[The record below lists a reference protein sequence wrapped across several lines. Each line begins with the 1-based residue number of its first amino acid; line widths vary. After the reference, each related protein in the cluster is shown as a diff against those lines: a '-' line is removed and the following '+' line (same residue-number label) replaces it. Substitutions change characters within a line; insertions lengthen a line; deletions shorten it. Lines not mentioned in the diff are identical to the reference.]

1 MKIRNNGFL
10 PFIYVI
16 SLVAFSEMQYN
27 YSNCAV
33 FYGIKI
39 IRGETMLIWVFT
51 AAAVL
56 CLVYYGVIVLYA
68 GFGTSFAVLWLLIG
82 GFFGATAAG
91 IHFYQKY
98 PERVPLWLPVSFV
111 TLCASGLMIVLVTQI
126 LIFGRIPAA
135 AEPSLDYVIVLGAKV
150 KPDGSLSKTLKLRLD
165 KALEYMKENPETMLV
180 LSGAKGDAEPCSEAD
195 AMETYLLGQGA
206 EPDHLLKEEQSFS
219 TVENLAYSR
228 VMIEKRENLLEQE
241 RKAEADRLLRAPGE
255 IEGVP
260 ETGAPTNNT
269 PVLARQPR
277 VGIIT
282 SNFHLCR
289 AAMIAKKQDYGTV
302 YGIAS
307 EADKVLLVHFSLR
320 DGIALLKDRLM
331 GNL

>member
-1 MKIRNNGFL
+1 
-10 PFIYVI
+10 
-16 SLVAFSEMQYN
+16 
-27 YSNCAV
+27 
-33 FYGIKI
+33 
-39 IRGETMLIWVFT
+39 MLIWVFT

-195 AMETYLLGQGA
+195 AMETYLLGQWA
-206 EPDHLLKEEQSFS
+206 DPDHLLKEEQSFS

>member
-1 MKIRNNGFL
+1 
-10 PFIYVI
+10 
-16 SLVAFSEMQYN
+16 
-27 YSNCAV
+27 
-33 FYGIKI
+33 
-39 IRGETMLIWVFT
+39 MLIWVFT

-195 AMETYLLGQGA
+195 AMENYLLGQGA
-206 EPDHLLKEEQSFS
+206 DPDHLLKEEQSFS

-260 ETGAPTNNT
+260 ETGAPANNT

>member
-1 MKIRNNGFL
+1 
-10 PFIYVI
+10 
-16 SLVAFSEMQYN
+16 
-27 YSNCAV
+27 
-33 FYGIKI
+33 
-39 IRGETMLIWVFT
+39 MLIWVFT

-206 EPDHLLKEEQSFS
+206 DPDHLLKEEQSFS

-228 VMIEKRENLLEQE
+228 VMIEKQENLLEQE
-241 RKAEADRLLRAPGE
+241 RKAKRPPAPCAGRDRRCA
-255 IEGVP
+255 
-260 ETGAPTNNT
+260 
-269 PVLARQPR
+269 
-277 VGIIT
+277 
-282 SNFHLCR
+282 
-289 AAMIAKKQDYGTV
+289 
-302 YGIAS
+302 
-307 EADKVLLVHFSLR
+307 
-320 DGIALLKDRLM
+320 
-331 GNL
+331 

>member
-1 MKIRNNGFL
+1 
-10 PFIYVI
+10 
-16 SLVAFSEMQYN
+16 
-27 YSNCAV
+27 
-33 FYGIKI
+33 
-39 IRGETMLIWVFT
+39 MLIWVFT

-150 KPDGSLSKTLKLRLD
+150 KQDGSLSKTLKLRLD

-307 EADKVLLVHFSLR
+307 ETDKVLLVHFSLR

>member
-1 MKIRNNGFL
+1 
-10 PFIYVI
+10 
-16 SLVAFSEMQYN
+16 
-27 YSNCAV
+27 
-33 FYGIKI
+33 
-39 IRGETMLIWVFT
+39 MLIWVFT

-206 EPDHLLKEEQSFS
+206 DADHLLKEEQSFS

-241 RKAEADRLLRAPGE
+241 RKAEADRLLRAQGE

-260 ETGAPTNNT
+260 ETGAPANNT

>member
-1 MKIRNNGFL
+1 
-10 PFIYVI
+10 
-16 SLVAFSEMQYN
+16 
-27 YSNCAV
+27 
-33 FYGIKI
+33 
-39 IRGETMLIWVFT
+39 MLIWVFT

-98 PERVPLWLPVSFV
+98 PERLPVSFV

-206 EPDHLLKEEQSFS
+206 DPDHLLKEEQSFS

-260 ETGAPTNNT
+260 ETGASANNT

>member
-1 MKIRNNGFL
+1 
-10 PFIYVI
+10 
-16 SLVAFSEMQYN
+16 
-27 YSNCAV
+27 
-33 FYGIKI
+33 
-39 IRGETMLIWVFT
+39 MLIWVFT

-206 EPDHLLKEEQSFS
+206 DPDHLLKEEQSFS

-260 ETGAPTNNT
+260 ETGASANNT

>member
-1 MKIRNNGFL
+1 
-10 PFIYVI
+10 
-16 SLVAFSEMQYN
+16 
-27 YSNCAV
+27 
-33 FYGIKI
+33 
-39 IRGETMLIWVFT
+39 MLIWVFT

-195 AMETYLLGQGA
+195 AMETYLLGQGVD
-206 EPDHLLKEEQSFS
+206 PDHLLKEEQSFS

>member
-1 MKIRNNGFL
+1 
-10 PFIYVI
+10 
-16 SLVAFSEMQYN
+16 
-27 YSNCAV
+27 
-33 FYGIKI
+33 
-39 IRGETMLIWVFT
+39 MLIWVFT

-206 EPDHLLKEEQSFS
+206 DPDHLLKEEQSFS

-241 RKAEADRLLRAPGE
+241 RKAEADRLLRAPGQ

-307 EADKVLLVHFSLR
+307 EADKVRLVHFSLR

>member
-1 MKIRNNGFL
+1 
-10 PFIYVI
+10 
-16 SLVAFSEMQYN
+16 
-27 YSNCAV
+27 
-33 FYGIKI
+33 
-39 IRGETMLIWVFT
+39 MLIWVFT

-206 EPDHLLKEEQSFS
+206 DPDHLLKEEQSFS

-255 IEGVP
+255 IESVP

>member
-1 MKIRNNGFL
+1 
-10 PFIYVI
+10 
-16 SLVAFSEMQYN
+16 
-27 YSNCAV
+27 
-33 FYGIKI
+33 
-39 IRGETMLIWVFT
+39 MLIWVFT

-195 AMETYLLGQGA
+195 AMETYLVGQGA
-206 EPDHLLKEEQSFS
+206 DPDHLLKEEQSFS

-228 VMIEKRENLLEQE
+228 VMIEKQENLLEQE
-241 RKAEADRLLRAPGE
+241 RKAEADRLLRAQGE

-260 ETGAPTNNT
+260 ETGAPANNT

>member
-1 MKIRNNGFL
+1 
-10 PFIYVI
+10 
-16 SLVAFSEMQYN
+16 
-27 YSNCAV
+27 
-33 FYGIKI
+33 
-39 IRGETMLIWVFT
+39 MLIWVFT

-150 KPDGSLSKTLKLRLD
+150 KQDGSLSKTLKLRLD
-165 KALEYMKENPETMLV
+165 KALEYMKEDPETMLV

>member
-1 MKIRNNGFL
+1 
-10 PFIYVI
+10 
-16 SLVAFSEMQYN
+16 
-27 YSNCAV
+27 
-33 FYGIKI
+33 
-39 IRGETMLIWVFT
+39 MLIWVFT

-206 EPDHLLKEEQSFS
+206 DPDHLLKEEQSFS

-269 PVLARQPR
+269 PGLARQPR

>member
-1 MKIRNNGFL
+1 
-10 PFIYVI
+10 
-16 SLVAFSEMQYN
+16 
-27 YSNCAV
+27 
-33 FYGIKI
+33 
-39 IRGETMLIWVFT
+39 MLIWVFT

-195 AMETYLLGQGA
+195 AMENYLLGQGA
-206 EPDHLLKEEQSFS
+206 DPDHLLKEEQSFS

-260 ETGAPTNNT
+260 ETGASANNT

-307 EADKVLLVHFSLR
+307 ETDKVLLVHFSLR

>member
-1 MKIRNNGFL
+1 
-10 PFIYVI
+10 
-16 SLVAFSEMQYN
+16 
-27 YSNCAV
+27 
-33 FYGIKI
+33 
-39 IRGETMLIWVFT
+39 MLIWVFT

-206 EPDHLLKEEQSFS
+206 DPDHLLKEEQSFS

-241 RKAEADRLLRAPGE
+241 RKAEADRLLRARGE

-260 ETGAPTNNT
+260 ETGAPANNT

>member
-1 MKIRNNGFL
+1 
-10 PFIYVI
+10 
-16 SLVAFSEMQYN
+16 
-27 YSNCAV
+27 
-33 FYGIKI
+33 
-39 IRGETMLIWVFT
+39 MLIWVFT

-206 EPDHLLKEEQSFS
+206 DPDHLLKEEESFS

-228 VMIEKRENLLEQE
+228 VMIEKQENLLEQE
-241 RKAEADRLLRAPGE
+241 RKAEADRLLRAQGE

-260 ETGAPTNNT
+260 ETGAPANNT

>member
-1 MKIRNNGFL
+1 
-10 PFIYVI
+10 
-16 SLVAFSEMQYN
+16 
-27 YSNCAV
+27 
-33 FYGIKI
+33 
-39 IRGETMLIWVFT
+39 MLIWVFT

-165 KALEYMKENPETMLV
+165 QALEYMKENPETMLV

-206 EPDHLLKEEQSFS
+206 DPDHLLKEEQSFS

-228 VMIEKRENLLEQE
+228 VMIEKQENLLEQE
-241 RKAEADRLLRAPGE
+241 RKAEADRLLRAQGE

-260 ETGAPTNNT
+260 ETGAPANNT

>member
-1 MKIRNNGFL
+1 
-10 PFIYVI
+10 
-16 SLVAFSEMQYN
+16 
-27 YSNCAV
+27 
-33 FYGIKI
+33 
-39 IRGETMLIWVFT
+39 MLIWVFT

-126 LIFGRIPAA
+126 LIFGCIPAA

-206 EPDHLLKEEQSFS
+206 DPDHLLKEEQSFS

-228 VMIEKRENLLEQE
+228 VMIEKQENLLEQE
-241 RKAEADRLLRAPGE
+241 RKAEADRLLRAQGE

-260 ETGAPTNNT
+260 ETGAPANNT

>member
-1 MKIRNNGFL
+1 
-10 PFIYVI
+10 
-16 SLVAFSEMQYN
+16 
-27 YSNCAV
+27 
-33 FYGIKI
+33 
-39 IRGETMLIWVFT
+39 MLIWVFT

-165 KALEYMKENPETMLV
+165 KALEYMKETPETMLV

-206 EPDHLLKEEQSFS
+206 DPDHLLKEEQSFS

-260 ETGAPTNNT
+260 ETGALTNNT

>member
-1 MKIRNNGFL
+1 
-10 PFIYVI
+10 
-16 SLVAFSEMQYN
+16 
-27 YSNCAV
+27 
-33 FYGIKI
+33 
-39 IRGETMLIWVFT
+39 MLIWVFT

-260 ETGAPTNNT
+260 ETGAPANNT

>member
-1 MKIRNNGFL
+1 
-10 PFIYVI
+10 
-16 SLVAFSEMQYN
+16 
-27 YSNCAV
+27 
-33 FYGIKI
+33 
-39 IRGETMLIWVFT
+39 MLIWVFT

-260 ETGAPTNNT
+260 ETGEPTNNT

>member
-1 MKIRNNGFL
+1 
-10 PFIYVI
+10 
-16 SLVAFSEMQYN
+16 
-27 YSNCAV
+27 
-33 FYGIKI
+33 
-39 IRGETMLIWVFT
+39 MLIWVFT

-206 EPDHLLKEEQSFS
+206 DPDHLLKEEQSFS

-255 IEGVP
+255 IESVP
-260 ETGAPTNNT
+260 ETGAPANNT

>member
-1 MKIRNNGFL
+1 
-10 PFIYVI
+10 
-16 SLVAFSEMQYN
+16 
-27 YSNCAV
+27 
-33 FYGIKI
+33 
-39 IRGETMLIWVFT
+39 MLIWVFT

-206 EPDHLLKEEQSFS
+206 DPDHLLKEEQSFS

-241 RKAEADRLLRAPGE
+241 RKAEADRRLRAPGE

>member
-1 MKIRNNGFL
+1 
-10 PFIYVI
+10 
-16 SLVAFSEMQYN
+16 
-27 YSNCAV
+27 
-33 FYGIKI
+33 
-39 IRGETMLIWVFT
+39 MLIWVFT

-206 EPDHLLKEEQSFS
+206 DPDHLLKEEQSFS

-228 VMIEKRENLLEQE
+228 VMIEKQENLLEQE
-241 RKAEADRLLRAPGE
+241 RKAEADRLIRAQGE

-260 ETGAPTNNT
+260 ETGAPANNT

>member
-1 MKIRNNGFL
+1 
-10 PFIYVI
+10 
-16 SLVAFSEMQYN
+16 
-27 YSNCAV
+27 
-33 FYGIKI
+33 
-39 IRGETMLIWVFT
+39 MLIWVFT

-68 GFGTSFAVLWLLIG
+68 GFGTSFAVLGLLIG

-206 EPDHLLKEEQSFS
+206 DPDHLLKEEQSFS

-241 RKAEADRLLRAPGE
+241 RKAEADRLLRAQGE

-260 ETGAPTNNT
+260 ETGAPANNT

>member
-1 MKIRNNGFL
+1 
-10 PFIYVI
+10 
-16 SLVAFSEMQYN
+16 
-27 YSNCAV
+27 
-33 FYGIKI
+33 
-39 IRGETMLIWVFT
+39 MLIWVFT

-260 ETGAPTNNT
+260 ETGAPTNKT

>member
-1 MKIRNNGFL
+1 
-10 PFIYVI
+10 
-16 SLVAFSEMQYN
+16 
-27 YSNCAV
+27 
-33 FYGIKI
+33 
-39 IRGETMLIWVFT
+39 MLIWVFT

-228 VMIEKRENLLEQE
+228 VMIEKQENLLEQE

>member
-1 MKIRNNGFL
+1 
-10 PFIYVI
+10 
-16 SLVAFSEMQYN
+16 
-27 YSNCAV
+27 
-33 FYGIKI
+33 
-39 IRGETMLIWVFT
+39 MLIWVFT

-206 EPDHLLKEEQSFS
+206 DPDHLLKEEQSFS

-260 ETGAPTNNT
+260 ETGAPTNST

>member
-1 MKIRNNGFL
+1 
-10 PFIYVI
+10 
-16 SLVAFSEMQYN
+16 
-27 YSNCAV
+27 
-33 FYGIKI
+33 
-39 IRGETMLIWVFT
+39 MLIWVFT

-206 EPDHLLKEEQSFS
+206 DPDHLLKEEQSFS

-228 VMIEKRENLLEQE
+228 VMIENGKICLNRNGKRKQTACSVRRE
-241 RKAEADRLLRAPGE
+241 R
-255 IEGVP
+255 
-260 ETGAPTNNT
+260 
-269 PVLARQPR
+269 
-277 VGIIT
+277 
-282 SNFHLCR
+282 
-289 AAMIAKKQDYGTV
+289 
-302 YGIAS
+302 
-307 EADKVLLVHFSLR
+307 
-320 DGIALLKDRLM
+320 
-331 GNL
+331 